1 MIKPEYAT
9 YRYTKKAGNATAQ
22 SKVECRVSGSEVS
35 EILAVRAEAY
45 PSLCACGD
53 KQVDYGGK
61 AVFTIVYVDGEKRI
75 CRAERGVEFSHRIP
89 CEEAVEDC
97 FASLVLHVDDVS
109 FRREGSNII
118 VAAVVRADA
127 DIYREDEFSYL
138 TGGENLAVKKEDC
151 LFTRVSLTNVDG
163 EENDEFDTDYFTDVL
178 LHSETAYIKNVRCE
192 NGTAKAEGEIALNVC
207 VLKGDDLPAS
217 YERLIPFCVE
227 TPAPYFCDE
236 NWQGQN
242 APENA
247 IANSSAENTEGADGA
262 EKRKTEGVEAK
273 LFARVTLKS
282 ANLSVETSEEK
293 NKSTVRAQ
301 FAFSVQIAQ
310 YTPEHI
316 EFCTDAFST
325 KQKVQLR
332 TDQATCRRL
341 KGMKTF
347 VKKAEGIAALNAPI
361 DYTASFLAAAVPK
374 ADISVKKADN
384 NAVDLEG
391 AVSSRLILAD
401 KDGVRAAEMTLPFLF
416 RETCDEA
423 LVSEDTSFEAEAVVC
438 GISMRQKKEGE
449 AEAEATVK
457 ITVYFY
463 ETACVSYVASAE
475 EGEEYGEEKCA
486 MSVFLPRAGDGL
498 WETAKALRKTPEELR
513 RSNPDLVF
521 PLKEKE
527 RILIYNGKQA

>member
-9 YRYTKKAGNATAQ
+9 YRCTKKACNATAQ
-22 SKVECRVSGSEVS
+22 SKVECRVSGSEIS

-45 PSLCACGD
+45 PALCTCGD

-61 AVFTIVYVDGEKRI
+61 ALFTIVYVDGEKRI

-89 CEEAVEDC
+89 CEEAFEEC
-97 FASLVLHVDDVS
+97 FASLVCKVDDVS
-109 FRREGSNII
+109 YRREGSNII

-127 DIYREDEFSYL
+127 DIYREDEFTYL
-138 TGGENLAVKKEDC
+138 TGGENLAVKKEGC

-163 EENDEFDTDYFTDVL
+163 EENDEFETEYFTDVL
-178 LHSETAYIKNVRCE
+178 LHSETAYIKNVSCE

-236 NWQGQN
+236 NWQNQN
-242 APENA
+242 A
-247 IANSSAENTEGADGA
+247 SALDTA
-262 EKRKTEGVEAK
+262 EKTETANAAAKNKTEGVEAK
-273 LFARVTLKS
+273 IFARVTLKS

-293 NKSTVRAQ
+293 NKSAVRAQ
-301 FAFSVQIAQ
+301 LAFSVQIAQ
-310 YTPEHI
+310 YTPERI
-316 EFCTDAFST
+316 DFCADAFST
-325 KQKVQLR
+325 KQQVLLR
-332 TDQATCRRL
+332 KEQTTYRRL
-341 KGMKTF
+341 KGMKTY

-374 ADISVKKADN
+374 AEISVKKADD
-384 NAVDLEG
+384 NAIELEG
-391 AVSSRLILAD
+391 AATARVILSD

-416 RETCDEA
+416 NETCDSSLLSGEQ
-423 LVSEDTSFEAEAVVC
+423 TFEAEAVVC

-463 ETACVSYVASAE
+463 ETVPVSYVAAAE

-498 WETAKALRKTPEELR
+498 WETAKALRKTPEELQR
-513 RSNPDLVF
+513 
-521 PLKEKE
+521 
-527 RILIYNGKQA
+527 